1 MARCSLRIVEDN
13 CSTAT
18 FSLLSTNDISYRL
31 RVELSYYTKNLVEF
45 KAFLLSGTNRTVIKG
60 NEELDEEGDYLEV
73 FSTKTKDI
81 RRFHSTLRAF
91 FIKTR
96 FVYGVR
102 FDELRSHKKII
113 EDTIYKMVDAGL
125 HNIDKYGIE
134 TVRTKYSDFDLIKP
148 RNSEEPDK
156 LLNTYS
162 GASNNVFPKCKYKIG
177 FSTDFEEGSK

>member
-18 FSLLSTNDISYRL
+18 FSLLSINDISYRL
-31 RVELSYYTKNLVEF
+31 RVELNYYTKNLVEF

-60 NEELDEEGDYLEV
+60 SEELDEEGDYLEV

-102 FDELRSHKKII
+102 FAELRSHKKII
-113 EDTIYKMVDAGL
+113 EDTIYRMVDAGL
-125 HNIDKYGIE
+125 HNIDTNGIE
-134 TVRTKYSDFDLIKP
+134 TVRSKYSDFDLVKSH
-148 RNSEEPDK
+148 NNEEPDK
-156 LLNTYS
+156 LLNTYN
-162 GASNNVFPKCKYKIG
+162 GESNNVFPKCKYKIG

>member
-18 FSLLSTNDISYRL
+18 FSLLSINDISYRL
-31 RVELSYYTKNLVEF
+31 RIELNYYTKNLVEF
-45 KAFLLSGTNRTVIKG
+45 RAFLLSGTSRTVIKG
-60 NEELDEEGDYLEV
+60 SKELDEEGDYLEV

-102 FDELRSHKKII
+102 FAELRSHKKII
-113 EDTIYKMVDAGL
+113 EDTIYRMVDEGL
-125 HNIDKYGIE
+125 HNIDKYGFNY
-134 TVRTKYSDFDLIKP
+134 VHSKYTDFDLNKSIYS
-148 RNSEEPDK
+148 NGEPDK
-156 LLNTYS
+156 LLNAYN
-162 GASNNVFPKCKYKIG
+162 GESNNVFPKCKYKIG
-177 FSTDFEEGSK
+177 FSTDFEEGK